1 MAGWVTWVLVIVGG
15 GLGAA
20 VLTVGLDAGGIGR
33 RLMPRQHAFLGTLP
47 RSMRRLWTLTLT
59 TIALELA
66 LTIAL
71 LGWGPGPDWWWLAV
85 QLWAVSAPLQ
95 ALCLLSVAVAGVV
108 ASAARSSATQRDHP
122 PDAPPAVRDAAS
134 AIGAASA
141 RALRSPTSR
150 ALVSRGDRLLRAARA
165 GLDAAMSGE
174 RKEDS

>member
-1 MAGWVTWVLVIVGG
+1 MAGWVTWVLLIVGG

-20 VLTVGLDAGGIGR
+20 VLTVGLAPGGIGR

-71 LGWGPGPDWWWLAV
+71 LGWGPDWWWLAF

-95 ALCLLSVAVAGVV
+95 ALCLLSVAVAVVV
-108 ASAARSSATQRDHP
+108 ASAARSSTRQRDHP
-122 PDAPPAVRDAAS
+122 PEAPPTARDAAS
-134 AIGAASA
+134 AIGAGSA